1 MKKRIMAI
9 LLSAV
14 MILSLSSTAFAETV
28 NTGNAL
34 ETTAL
39 DNGDGTY
46 SIGTDTNTAV
56 AEVNGSG
63 YTTLAA
69 AIKTAKDGGTVK
81 FLKDASDVTIP
92 EGTNVTIDLN
102 GKTISSANDHAIT
115 NNGTLTVTDNSSD
128 SSGTV
133 DGGSTSGKG
142 ALYNAPGATA
152 TLNGGTFTGSK
163 WYVIKNL
170 GAMAIDGAAVKQED
184 IGSSAIDNG
193 YYGNL
198 DNDCNVI
205 YPTEANVTLT
215 VKSGSVTGG
224 MNAVKNDDFGTLNI
238 SGGSF
243 YTNASNGATILNW
256 NVATITGGTFKADE
270 STPAVVSNGNC
281 GDADVGQLTIT
292 SGDFT
297 GGVTLFGQP
306 VGTTG
311 TATATITG
319 GTFRG
324 QLLKPSNMEFSIA
337 GGTYS
342 VEVPE
347 EYCADG
353 FAPKANGDGHLWRAY
368 PQRREDGSQG
378 SHCTEAGNTAYWY
391 CSDCGKY
398 FSDEALTQRD
408 RSGRYRDSR
417 YQPCLRHRME
427 IGRYQPLA

>member
-297 GGVTLFGQP
+297 GGVTLFG
-306 VGTTG
+306 
-311 TATATITG
+311 
-319 GTFRG
+319 
-324 QLLKPSNMEFSIA
+324 
-337 GGTYS
+337 
-342 VEVPE
+342 
-347 EYCADG
+347 
-353 FAPKANGDGHLWRAY
+353 
-368 PQRREDGSQG
+368 
-378 SHCTEAGNTAYWY
+378 
-391 CSDCGKY
+391 
-398 FSDEALTQRD
+398 
-408 RSGRYRDSR
+408 
-417 YQPCLRHRME
+417 
-427 IGRYQPLA
+427 